1 MGSAS
6 RNRQKVSLFVHFTG
20 RERYNIALLLV
31 IAMLFWGCGPY
42 ASVLRQDGY
51 SYMQKGFE
59 SIAPSPEMHKVF
71 LLNNLKIHIVD
82 NQKQFDYV
90 PFRNSSIV
98 GYATPFE
105 IWVIGKEV
113 NGKIIINWA
122 VMGHELIHILSFYYP
137 DIIAN
142 PDSYEVLGAF
152 QEHPTP
158 Q

>member
-1 MGSAS
+1 MA
-6 RNRQKVSLFVHFTG
+6 V
-20 RERYNIALLLV
+20 RYKIAILLV
-31 IAMLFWGCGPY
+31 IAMFLSGCGPY

-51 SYMQKGFE
+51 TYMQRGFE
-59 SIAPSPEMHKVF
+59 SVPSSPELHKVF

-82 NQKQFDYV
+82 NQKQFAHV
-90 PFRNSSIV
+90 PFRNASVV

-105 IWVIGKEV
+105 IWVMGKEV

-142 PDSYEVLGAF
+142 PDTYEVLGAF
-152 QEHPTP
+152 PVHPSP
-158 Q
+158 E